1 MGDQDHTLRRFLTTL
16 SPRPYVRAA
25 AWDSAQR
32 GWANRYPATADL
44 NGLRGDRP
52 VAMHLFPEDA
62 REGTRIWAFDLDAG
76 AGREHAEHQAHRLSQ
91 FLSAAGLPAVP
102 VRSGPTGGHHI
113 WTACEE
119 PIPLPLFQRLI
130 RTFGALREHSPDS
143 PHSLS
148 TLDTTPWLNLRTGA
162 LRPPGA
168 AHRLG
173 GRAVLQEHSLDEALD
188 ALAAGGPLRALTRL
202 AGDLEGMAG
211 DRPPVRPAQAVA
223 RAVVS
228 GRPLPPSITGG
239 DPAAVPHRRIVADES
254 DAKPR
259 LAGRRRALTAAG
271 REALS
276 TGPHPTAD
284 HSAHA
289 WRALVALALARCT
302 FSDVLTLLYDTK
314 ASPALE
320 YFRSYRSARGT
331 SGRAV
336 RSTAETEAL
345 LSQQW
350 ELAVERAARL
360 PVGGADRDDDPAP
373 EVTAAVNALLG
384 RMENA
389 GPARWSQPTGPAD
402 EAVLH
407 CLALLVLVSGSLT
420 VDLDVRRGALL
431 TGFSAQTVNVAIRDR
446 LIPDGWLHEVRPS
459 DFMKRR
465 ARTLALGTGSDTSDN
480 APQHTHRTLLRRL
493 GTRVREAA
501 SELWSRLGHHLHRT
515 FQAVGRSGSTVRE
528 VRARTGYSRRTTLRH
543 LVTLRE
549 QGLALFVGDVC
560 RRTGRSVDR
569 ARDAPVPERALVYE
583 VDRSVAAWWRGEL
596 AWLRAPRTAK
606 IRRRATGRDGA
617 GGFTVTRYPR
627 TALGRPD
634 HARAWL
640 LSALAL
646 LTRPGPGGADQGR
659 TCCPDRPRAPRLRA
673 LAEFSP
679 IHAEQLSAQIL
690 DTERRLGLTRPALE
704 AHENRAE
711 GG

>member
-32 GWANRYPATADL
+32 RWANRYPTTADL
-44 NGLRGDRP
+44 HGLRGDRP

-62 REGTRIWAFDLDAG
+62 GEGTRIWAFDLDASVR
-76 AGREHAEHQAHRLSQ
+76 REHAEHQAHRLYE
-91 FLSAAGLPAVP
+91 LLTAAGLPAVP

-119 PIPLPLFQRLI
+119 PIPLPVLQRLI
-130 RTFGALREHSPDS
+130 RTFRALKEHDPDS

-173 GRAVLQEHSLDEALD
+173 GHAVLQEHSLDEALQ
-188 ALAAGGPLRALTRL
+188 ALAGGGPLRALTRL
-202 AGDLEGMAG
+202 TDELEEIAGDS
-211 DRPPVRPAQAVA
+211 PSVRPARAVA

-228 GRPLPPSITGG
+228 GRPLPPSITGA
-239 DPAAVPHRRIVADES
+239 DPAAVPHRRIVADGS

-259 LAGRRRALTAAG
+259 LAGRRLALTAAG

-276 TGPHPTAD
+276 TAPHPTAD

-302 FSDVLTLLYDTK
+302 FSDVLTLLYDSK
-314 ASPALE
+314 ASPGLE
-320 YFRSYRSARGT
+320 YFRSYRSARG
-331 SGRAV
+331 RAA
-336 RSTAETEAL
+336 RSAAETEAL
-345 LSQQW
+345 LSRQW

-360 PVGGADRDDDPAP
+360 PFGGTGRDDDPAP
-373 EVTAAVNALLG
+373 EVTAAVNALLE
-384 RMENA
+384 RMEKA
-389 GPARWSQPTGPAD
+389 GPARWSQPAGPAD

-407 CLALLVLVSGSLT
+407 CLALLALVSGSLT
-420 VDLDVRRGALL
+420 IDLDVRRGALL

-459 DFMKRR
+459 DFIKRR

-480 APQHTHRTLLRRL
+480 APQHTHRALLRRL
-493 GTRVREAA
+493 GTRVKEAA

-515 FQAVGRSGSTVRE
+515 FQAVGREGSTIAE
-528 VRARTGYSRRTTLRH
+528 VGTRTGYSRRTTLRH
-543 LVTLRE
+543 LGILRD
-549 QGLALFVGDVC
+549 QGLALFVGEVC
-560 RRTGRSVDR
+560 RRTGRGVDR

-596 AWLRAPRTAK
+596 AWLRAPRAAK
-606 IRRRATGRDGA
+606 TRRRATGRDGA
-617 GGFTVTRYPR
+617 ADLTATRYPR

-646 LTRPGPGGADQGR
+646 LNRPAQGGSGQGWR
-659 TCCPDRPRAPRLRA
+659 RVPVCPRAARLRA
-673 LAEFSP
+673 LTEFSP
-679 IHAEQLSAQIL
+679 IYAEQLSA
-690 DTERRLGLTRPALE
+690 
-704 AHENRAE
+704 
-711 GG
+711 